1 MIRKQIEKLN
11 YSLQEKV
18 SKGEINKK
26 QADNLMELTQKNLE
40 EYPEK
45 YLNPL
50 ILSILFLSI
59 VVFMIIILLII
70 SLYYKIGFGTNIKI
84 RGFKI

>member
-26 QADNLMELTQKNLE
+26 QADNLMELTQK
-40 EYPEK
+40 K
-45 YLNPL
+45 
-50 ILSILFLSI
+50 S
-59 VVFMIIILLII
+59 
-70 SLYYKIGFGTNIKI
+70 
-84 RGFKI
+84 